1 MPGRPDTSNT
11 IAEDRR
17 PGETGARRT
26 PPPPARAERN
36 RWSGVPTDPDQPRR
50 GRWWAARDHVA
61 ASRAV
66 GTMTA
71 IGCLY
76 ALGNGVVSPETMGT
90 RPGGWLVTGICAALV
105 GVLAVAMALRPR
117 RAPAVGPAALAAL
130 AGGVVL
136 LLCLWTDD
144 ASFGAQ
150 IYLGWPALFAAFH
163 LRPRAA
169 WLLTA
174 QAVLADA
181 VLLGVLEGPVGVL
194 RDTPA
199 HLATFGLVTLLLTRS
214 GESQERLL
222 ARLRSEAAEDALTGL
237 LTRRA
242 FDAALAARVA
252 DGTAQGLLLVDL
264 DRFKHVNDSYGHPV
278 GDAVLCTVAAELR
291 AACRAGDVVGRLGG
305 DEFAVVLVCPDV
317 RAGAA
322 GAGDLAEVAHRIRAA
337 VARCTV
343 PGRGEHR
350 LSVSVGGARVVAE
363 ESVASLVD
371 RADAALYE
379 AKRAGR
385 DRVVQAR
392 G

>member
-1 MPGRPDTSNT
+1 M
-11 IAEDRR
+11 
-17 PGETGARRT
+17 
-26 PPPPARAERN
+26 
-36 RWSGVPTDPDQPRR
+36 PTDPQQPRR

-90 RPGGWLVTGICAALV
+90 RPGGWLVTGISAALV
-105 GVLAVAMALRPR
+105 GLLAVAMALRPR

-194 RDTPA
+194 RTPPP
-199 HLATFGLVTLLLTRS
+199 TWPR
-214 GESQERLL
+214 
-222 ARLRSEAAEDALTGL
+222 
-237 LTRRA
+237 
-242 FDAALAARVA
+242 
-252 DGTAQGLLLVDL
+252 
-264 DRFKHVNDSYGHPV
+264 
-278 GDAVLCTVAAELR
+278 
-291 AACRAGDVVGRLGG
+291 
-305 DEFAVVLVCPDV
+305 
-317 RAGAA
+317 
-322 GAGDLAEVAHRIRAA
+322 
-337 VARCTV
+337 
-343 PGRGEHR
+343 
-350 LSVSVGGARVVAE
+350 SVS
-363 ESVASLVD
+363 
-371 RADAALYE
+371 
-379 AKRAGR
+379 
-385 DRVVQAR
+385 
-392 G
+392 